1 MSAMGLPETQCRD
14 IALNACSEA
23 GVDLE
28 DFSIAKAG
36 RREVVRVI
44 VDKDGGIDLDMI
56 AEISRAISELFD
68 SNFESIDF
76 PYVLEVSSPGVDRP
90 LTETR
95 HWSRAAGH
103 LVSVELIDGHP
114 PEVYRVI
121 GIENDIISLTDSHD
135 QALNIPVS
143 EIKNAVVQIEFNRGD

>member
-1 MSAMGLPETQCRD
+1 
-14 IALNACSEA
+14 
-23 GVDLE
+23 
-28 DFSIAKAG
+28 
-36 RREVVRVI
+36 
-44 VDKDGGIDLDMI
+44 
-56 AEISRAISELFD
+56 
-68 SNFESIDF
+68 
-76 PYVLEVSSPGVDRP
+76 VSSPGVDRP

-103 LVSVELIDGHP
+103 LVSVEMIDGKP

-135 QALNIPVS
+135 ETLNIPVS